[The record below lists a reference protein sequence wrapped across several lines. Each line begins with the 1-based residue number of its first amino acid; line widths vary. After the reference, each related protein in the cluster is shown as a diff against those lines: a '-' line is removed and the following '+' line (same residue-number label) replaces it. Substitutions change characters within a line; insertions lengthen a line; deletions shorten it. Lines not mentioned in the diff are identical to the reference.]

1 LIGIG
6 RTALGPLRFLL
17 VASVVGPVL
26 LFIGVAWYDYRAT
39 YRGAEHELT
48 RASEVAREH
57 AAKVFDS
64 DKLVADHAIDI
75 VRGMDEAAIVAS
87 EASLHERF
95 RGIIDELPQVQSL
108 LLVGRDGDA
117 LVSAGIHP
125 IAHAFNVADRDYFEA
140 LRDTPLDI
148 YLSAIFVGR
157 YNEAPAFSV
166 ARRRMGPDGHFG
178 GIVSVGV
185 SPEYFSGFDQTLI
198 GEGGV
203 VRLVR
208 EDGQLIIG
216 YPPLREPGRS
226 LPADNPL
233 FAAIAA
239 RPAGNVYRDDSST
252 DRPRLFAFSK
262 VLRYP
267 AYVVI
272 GRPIASIQAEWER
285 DMLGELSYGLPT
297 TAALF
302 LLTLTALRRTK
313 RAQAAVI
320 QAEQEIRRR
329 EVAEAAL
336 RQAQKLEA
344 IGQLTGGVAHD
355 FNNLLTAVLGNL
367 ELVEMR
373 LGDERLRTMVQTAS
387 RAAMRGAALTQQLL
401 AFSRKQHLVPVPVD
415 LNATVEALAEMLG
428 RTLGGTV
435 EIAKDLEPDLWPA
448 LIDPTQIELA
458 ALNLVINARDA
469 MPSGGTVLVA
479 TRNLAAAD
487 VPRDRELLA
496 GDYVVLSVEDTGE
509 GMSEE
514 VKAHAFEPFYTTKQ
528 VGKGS
533 GLGLSQVYGLA
544 HQSGGTVVIDSTLG
558 HGTRIEIVLPRAISV
573 RATAE
578 PSPVAD
584 VFERRQGMILVVDD
598 QEDVRT
604 VAMAQLATLG
614 YRTIEASSGEA
625 AHDIVRS
632 SVAIDLLLADYAM
645 PGMNGAELLRAVR
658 LVRPGLPAVLMTGYA
673 EPRDLVEGLEGVSL
687 LRKPYRIHELA
698 ARVEGTLRNAAL
710 AARPPG
716 AERAVKPARTS
727 ERL

>member
-1 LIGIG
+1 
-6 RTALGPLRFLL
+6 
-17 VASVVGPVL
+17 
-26 LFIGVAWYDYRAT
+26 
-39 YRGAEHELT
+39 
-48 RASEVAREH
+48 
-57 AAKVFDS
+57 
-64 DKLVADHAIDI
+64 
-75 VRGMDEAAIVAS
+75 
-87 EASLHERF
+87 
-95 RGIIDELPQVQSL
+95 
-108 LLVGRDGDA
+108 
-117 LVSAGIHP
+117 
-125 IAHAFNVADRDYFEA
+125 
-140 LRDTPLDI
+140 
-148 YLSAIFVGR
+148 
-157 YNEAPAFSV
+157 
-166 ARRRMGPDGHFG
+166 
-178 GIVSVGV
+178 
-185 SPEYFSGFDQTLI
+185 
-198 GEGGV
+198 
-203 VRLVR
+203 
-208 EDGQLIIG
+208 
-216 YPPLREPGRS
+216 
-226 LPADNPL
+226 
-233 FAAIAA
+233 
-239 RPAGNVYRDDSST
+239 
-252 DRPRLFAFSK
+252 
-262 VLRYP
+262 
-267 AYVVI
+267 
-272 GRPIASIQAEWER
+272 
-285 DMLGELSYGLPT
+285 
-297 TAALF
+297 
-302 LLTLTALRRTK
+302 
-313 RAQAAVI
+313 
-320 QAEQEIRRR
+320 
-329 EVAEAAL
+329 
-336 RQAQKLEA
+336 
-344 IGQLTGGVAHD
+344 
-355 FNNLLTAVLGNL
+355 
-367 ELVEMR
+367 
-373 LGDERLRTMVQTAS
+373 
-387 RAAMRGAALTQQLL
+387 LTQQLL